1 MSLTDPI
8 NINQHPINLLAEAME
23 KLNSLLQVEGIGVS
37 VRITFQN
44 VKMDRGIHETD
55 VRVELIKTL
64 DSDIDDDLNE
74 PLGTPS
80 CNLGEDCESCQ

>member
-55 VRVELIKTL
+55 VRVELLKTL